1 MSTLSTNLSP
11 ILAKIHTCFICDYSC
26 CKKSDLEKH
35 FLTEKHKQKL
45 ESTNTQH
52 LSTKTL
58 NQLAKPYCCCL
69 CDKIFSDRS
78 GLWRHNKKKHPPEKT
93 QNIILSVTDLDN
105 ENKQQQLIEFLL
117 KENAEFKQLMV
128 KQYEQSV
135 EQNKVMLELAK
146 NSAGHHNTNNT
157 NNTNNNHFNL
167 NFFLNETCKNAMNI
181 TDFVSQLKVEI
192 SDLEETGRLGFA
204 EGISRIF
211 INGLKQIELDNRPLH
226 CTDSKREVV
235 YIKDKNEWNK
245 ETENKPLLLKA
256 IKQVAHK
263 NIGQIMEWTKLYP
276 EYNDSSSKQSDKY
289 LKIVSEAMSG
299 GSIEESEKNYSKIIR
314 NITKQIVVDK

>member
-11 ILAKIHTCFICDYSC
+11 ILAKTHTCFICDYSC

-45 ESTNTQH
+45 ESTNTQQ

-78 GLWRHNKKKHPPEKT
+78 GLWRHNKKKHQPEKT

-299 GSIEESEKNYSKIIR
+299 GSIEESEKNYSKILK
-314 NITKQIVVDK
+314 NIAKHTIVDK